1 MLMPFYLY
9 APQFLVTGKIV
20 GWEQSLEVLY
30 GERILRSMQFSLL

>member
-1 MLMPFYLY
+1 MPFYLY

-30 GERILRSMQFSLL
+30 GERILKRCNF